1 MMDGLAVL
9 LVEDDP
15 VVRKLETET
24 LERWGFSVTALDSFS
39 DVDGAFAAA
48 DPQLVVMDVDL
59 PSFDGYEWCSRIRA
73 VSRVPI
79 LFVSGLSAP
88 GDAVRALAGGAD
100 DWITKPF
107 DAELLAARARAL
119 VRRAYSWAAESSRV
133 LARSGLVF
141 DVERRV
147 VSKDGRRTEL
157 GKNEARILERLLS
170 KDGATAT
177 RMELMDALWSEDSFV
192 DDNTLTVN
200 VTRLKKK
207 LAEIGAEH
215 AVKTTKG
222 EGYRIP

>member
-1 MMDGLAVL
+1 MDSFKVL

-15 VVRKLETET
+15 VIRKLESET
-24 LERWGFSVTALDSFS
+24 LERWGFAVTAPESFR
-39 DVDGAFAAA
+39 DVAADFAAV
-48 DPQLVVMDVDL
+48 DPQLVILDADL
-59 PSFDGYEWCSRIRA
+59 PAYDGYEWCSRIRA

-88 GDAVRALAGGAD
+88 RDAVRALATGAD

-133 LARSGLVF
+133 LVRSGLIF

-147 VSKDGRRTEL
+147 VSRDGLRAEL

-207 LAEIGAEH
+207 LAEIRAEDL
-215 AVKTTKG
+215 VKTSKG